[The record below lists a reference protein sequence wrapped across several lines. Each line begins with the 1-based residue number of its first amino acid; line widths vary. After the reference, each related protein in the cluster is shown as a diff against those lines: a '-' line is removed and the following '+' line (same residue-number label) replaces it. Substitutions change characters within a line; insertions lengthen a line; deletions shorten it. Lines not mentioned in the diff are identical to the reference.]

1 MLRRTLL
8 KLGSLALCAAM
19 FLLPAAASAAAA
31 LEAEIGYDGVI
42 TYVRTLPVNV
52 RITNTGADANGV
64 WYPTET
70 ASAMFSCKVIDK
82 LDLDTH
88 VLFVGKSIE
97 AVKLSDAPVM
107 TYDYYHKVLKGK
119 TPPKASSY
127 QG

>member
-19 FLLPAAASAAAA
+19 FLLPAAASAAPA

-64 WYPTET
+64 VTVNVNRNDWEYDRYELPLSVAAGST
-70 ASAMFSCKVIDK
+70 
-82 LDLDTH
+82 LDVSLPV
-88 VLFVGKSIE
+88 VL
-97 AVKLSDAPVM
+97 
-107 TYDYYHKVLKGK
+107 
-119 TPPKASSY
+119 
-127 QG
+127 